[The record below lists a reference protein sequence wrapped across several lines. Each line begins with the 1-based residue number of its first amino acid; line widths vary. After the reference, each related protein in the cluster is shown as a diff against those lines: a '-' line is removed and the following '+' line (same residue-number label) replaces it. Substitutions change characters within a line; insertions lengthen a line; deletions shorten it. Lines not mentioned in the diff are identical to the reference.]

1 MPYTSSQKMKRTEI
15 EQLLPV
21 VYQRTVSERSP
32 LTALLEVMEVLHEPS
47 EAALQNLDAT
57 LDPRRAPDAFVPYLA
72 RWVDLEP
79 LFERFPHEY
88 SAERQRQPITTGLG
102 RLREL
107 VATAAQLSRWRGTAK
122 GLLLF
127 LETATGVPGFA
138 VDEVV
143 PGADG
148 LPRPYHVRVRA
159 PAATAEHRI
168 LIERIIE
175 LEKPVHV
182 TYELEFGEG

>member
-1 MPYTSSQKMKRTEI
+1 MKRTEI

-21 VYQRTVSERSP
+21 VFQRTVSPENP

-47 EAALQNLDAT
+47 EMALQNLDAA
-57 LDPRRAPDAFVPYLA
+57 LDVRRAPDAFVPFLA

-79 LFERFPHEY
+79 LFEGAPHEA
-88 SAERQRQPITTGLG
+88 SIERRRQPITTGLG

-107 VATAAQLSRWRGTAK
+107 VATAAQLSRWRGTAR

-127 LETATGVPGFA
+127 LQTATGVTGFA
-138 VDEVV
+138 IDEQV
-143 PGADG
+143 PGPDG
-148 LPRPYHVRVRA
+148 VARPYHVRVRA
-159 PAATAEHRI
+159 PASTAPHRI

-175 LEKPVHV
+175 LEKPAHV
-182 TYELEFGEG
+182 TYELDFETA